1 MDSSTKKSIIKK
13 ITFQA
18 DGFELKGDLHLPAV
32 KRPPVVIGSHG
43 LFSDRNSPKQIA
55 LAVECNRR
63 NIAFLRFD
71 HRGCGDS
78 QGNFEAV
85 TSLEARC
92 NDLCSAIDWITHRN
106 DLGDRIGLFGSSMG
120 GATCLSVA
128 SKFEI
133 AIMVTVAAPIR
144 SQHIQDSIENSDQ
157 LDRPAIRFDAQR
169 NAFDISQ
176 GLANIHNILLF
187 HGDADTVVPVS
198 HSREIFERVGTPKK
212 LNILKDGD
220 HRMSNPIHQ
229 QEFLQKASDWF
240 ESGLLYFSS
249 SLF

>member
-1 MDSSTKKSIIKK
+1 MDNSPEKFIIKK
-13 ITFQA
+13 IIFQA
-18 DGFELKGDLHLPAV
+18 DGFELKGNLHLPEV

-55 LAVECNRR
+55 LAGECNRR

-78 QGNFEAV
+78 QGDFEAV

-92 NDLCSAIDWITHRN
+92 SDLIRAIDWITHRK

-133 AIMVTVAAPIR
+133 ASIVTVAAPIR
-144 SQHIQDSIENSDQ
+144 SRHIQDGIENSDQ
-157 LDRPAIRFDAQR
+157 LNHPAIRFNAQR
-169 NAFDISQ
+169 NAFDISHD
-176 GLANIHNILLF
+176 LANIRNILIF
-187 HGDADTVVPVS
+187 HGNADTVVS
-198 HSREIFERVGTPKK
+198 IAHAREIFERVGTPKK

-220 HRMSNPIHQ
+220 HRMSDPIHQ

-240 ESGLLYFSS
+240 ESGLL
-249 SLF
+249 

>member
-1 MDSSTKKSIIKK
+1 MDNLPQKSIIEA

-18 DGFELKGDLHLPAV
+18 DGFELRGDLHLPAV
-32 KRPPVVIGSHG
+32 KRPPVVVGSHG

-55 LAVECNRR
+55 LADECNRC

-78 QGNFEAV
+78 HGKFAAV
-85 TSLEARC
+85 TSLQARC
-92 NDLCSAIDWITHRN
+92 NDLVGAIDWITHRK

-133 AIMVTVAAPIR
+133 ACLVTVAAPIR
-144 SQHIQDSIENSDQ
+144 SQHIHSTIEYSDAVNH
-157 LDRPAIRFDAQR
+157 PGSRFDVQR
-169 NAFDISQ
+169 NAFDISR
-176 GLANIHNILLF
+176 GLSNIRNILIF
-187 HGDADTVVPVS
+187 HGDADTVVPVT
-198 HSREIFERVGTPKK
+198 HAREIFEQVGNPKK

-220 HRMSNPIHQ
+220 HRMSTPVHQ
-229 QEFLQKASDWF
+229 QEFLRKASDWF
-240 ESGLLYFSS
+240 KSGLL
-249 SLF
+249 

>member
-1 MDSSTKKSIIKK
+1 MDSSAEKSISREV
-13 ITFQA
+13 TFHA
-18 DGFELKGDLHLPAV
+18 DGFELRGDLHLPEV

-55 LAVECNRR
+55 LADECNRR

-71 HRGCGDS
+71 HRGCGGS
-78 QGNFEAV
+78 QGNFEVV

-92 NDLCSAIDWITHRN
+92 NDLFSAIDWIIHRK
-106 DLGDRIGLFGSSMG
+106 DLADRIGLFGSSMG

-133 AIMVTVAAPIR
+133 ASMVTVAAPIR
-144 SQHIQDSIENSDQ
+144 SQHIQDGIENSDP
-157 LDRPAIRFDAQR
+157 LDHPGTRFDAQR

-176 GLANIHNILLF
+176 GLANIHNILIF
-187 HGDADTVVPVS
+187 HGNADTVVPVT
-198 HSREIFERVGTPKK
+198 HAREIFERVGNPKK

-220 HRMSNPIHQ
+220 HRMSNPVHQ
-229 QEFLQKASDWF
+229 QEFLRKAALWF
-240 ESGLLYFSS
+240 KSGL
-249 SLF
+249 

>member
-1 MDSSTKKSIIKK
+1 MPPSTEKFIVKE

-18 DGFELKGDLHLPAV
+18 DGFELRGDLHLPEV

-43 LFSDRNSPKQIA
+43 LFSNRNSPKQIA
-55 LAVECNRR
+55 LADECNRR
-63 NIAFLRFD
+63 KIAFLRFD

-78 QGNFEAV
+78 QGIFEAV

-92 NDLCSAIDWITHRN
+92 NDLFRVINRITHRN

-128 SKFEI
+128 SRFEI
-133 AIMVTVAAPIR
+133 ASIVTVAAPIR
-144 SQHIQDSIENSDQ
+144 SQHIQGAIENSDA
-157 LDRPAIRFDAQR
+157 LNHLGSRFDAHR

-176 GLANIHNILLF
+176 GLSNIRNILIF
-187 HGDADTVVPVS
+187 HGDADTVVPVT
-198 HSREIFERVGTPKK
+198 HAREIFEQVGNPKK

-220 HRMSNPIHQ
+220 HRMSNPVHQ
-229 QEFLQKASDWF
+229 EAFIREASLWF
-240 ESGLLYFSS
+240 KSGLLGS
-249 SLF
+249 

>member
-1 MDSSTKKSIIKK
+1 MPHLTEKFIVKE

-18 DGFELKGDLHLPAV
+18 DGFELRGDLHLPEV

-55 LAVECNRR
+55 LADECNRR
-63 NIAFLRFD
+63 KIAFLRFD

-78 QGNFEAV
+78 QGIFESV

-92 NDLCSAIDWITHRN
+92 NDLFRAINWITHRN

-120 GATCLSVA
+120 GATCLSVE
-128 SKFEI
+128 SRFEI
-133 AIMVTVAAPIR
+133 ASMVTVAAPIR
-144 SQHIQDSIENSDQ
+144 SQHIQGAIENADALNHLGS
-157 LDRPAIRFDAQR
+157 RFDVHR

-176 GLANIHNILLF
+176 GLSNIRNILIF
-187 HGDADTVVPVS
+187 HGDADTVVPVT
-198 HSREIFERVGTPKK
+198 HAREIFEQVGNPKK

-220 HRMSNPIHQ
+220 HRMSNPVHQ
-229 QEFLQKASDWF
+229 EAFIREASLWF
-240 ESGLLYFSS
+240 KSGLLGS
-249 SLF
+249 

>member
-1 MDSSTKKSIIKK
+1 MDRSTEKSIVRQ

-18 DGFELKGDLHLPAV
+18 DGFELKGNLHLPEV

-55 LAVECNRR
+55 LADECNRR

-92 NDLCSAIDWITHRN
+92 NDLFCVIDWIIHRK

-133 AIMVTVAAPIR
+133 ASMVTVAAPIR
-144 SQHIQDSIENSDQ
+144 SRHIQSAIENENSSTRNH
-157 LDRPAIRFDAQR
+157 LASRFDAQR

-176 GLANIHNILLF
+176 GLANIHNILIF

-198 HSREIFERVGTPKK
+198 HAREIFERVGNPKK
-212 LNILKDGD
+212 LYVFKDGD
-220 HRMSNPIHQ
+220 HRMSNPVHQ

-240 ESGLLYFSS
+240 ARRLLD
-249 SLF
+249 

>member
-1 MDSSTKKSIIKK
+1 MDNSTEKFISKE

-18 DGFELKGDLHLPAV
+18 DGFELRGDLHLPEV

-55 LAVECNRR
+55 LTDECNRHK
-63 NIAFLRFD
+63 IAFLRFD

-78 QGNFEAV
+78 QGIFEAV

-92 NDLCSAIDWITHRN
+92 NDLFSAIDWITHRN

-128 SKFEI
+128 SKLEV
-133 AIMVTVAAPIR
+133 ASLVTVAAPIR
-144 SQHIQDSIENSDQ
+144 SQHIQGAIEKSDSVNHLGS
-157 LDRPAIRFDAQR
+157 RFDAHR

-176 GLANIHNILLF
+176 SLSNIRNILIF
-187 HGDADTVVPVS
+187 HGDADTVVPVT
-198 HSREIFERVGTPKK
+198 HAREIFEQVGNPKK
-212 LNILKDGD
+212 LKILNDGD
-220 HRMSNPIHQ
+220 HRMSNPLHQ
-229 QEFLQKASDWF
+229 ESFIREASLWF
-240 ESGLLYFSS
+240 QSCLLGS
-249 SLF
+249 